1 MRQARKVQ
9 ILLPS
14 VLLGA
19 VLGMPGAAFAGQA
32 GYVRTTIPGGNADG
46 LAPGDTTPAPGTT
59 SAPSAPS
66 KPSSR
71 LNPNNDI
78 DIDIDIDTK
87 TDGGNGDDANTE
99 TESGS

>member
-1 MRQARKVQ
+1 MRQSRKVQ

-14 VLLGA
+14 IALGT
-19 VLGMPGAAFAGQA
+19 VLGMSGIASASQA
-32 GYVRTTIPGGNADG
+32 EYVRTTIPGADAAG
-46 LAPGDTTPAPGTT
+46 LAPGDTDPAPGSDAT
-59 SAPSAPS
+59 S
-66 KPSSR
+66 KPNSR